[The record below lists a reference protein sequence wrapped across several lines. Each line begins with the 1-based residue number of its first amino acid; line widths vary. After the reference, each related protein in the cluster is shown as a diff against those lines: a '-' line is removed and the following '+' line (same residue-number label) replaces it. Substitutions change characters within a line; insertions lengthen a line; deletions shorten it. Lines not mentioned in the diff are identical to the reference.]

1 MLTLDEIKRN
11 PIVEAYI
18 KQADVHLAAIGF
30 TEHGP
35 RHVGLVSNIARNI
48 LLRLGYDSR
57 RAELAEIAG
66 FLHDIGNVV
75 TRHDHGP
82 SGAILASDLLLRM
95 GMDPAEVAVVIGA
108 IGNHEEQT
116 GDPVS
121 DVSAAVILADKSDVH
136 RSRVRNQDLATF
148 DIHDRVNYAAV
159 HSFVRVEE
167 AARTIALELTI
178 ETDICPVIEYFEIFL
193 VRMVMCRRAAA
204 FLNSTFRIQINGA
217 RIL

>member
-1 MLTLDEIKRN
+1 MLTLDDIKRN

-18 KQADVHLAAIGF
+18 KQADIHLAAIGY

-82 SGAILASDLLLRM
+82 SGAILTSDLLLKM
-95 GMDPAEVAVVIGA
+95 GMDPAEVGVVIGA

-167 AARTIALELTI
+167 AARTVALELTI
-178 ETDICPVIEYFEIFL
+178 ETDICPVMEYFEIFL